1 MNSLVKAIIM
11 ASEVGIEMSCGLFD
25 EIARVTR
32 NLSLPRAFNLYFNK
46 NLKIIDA
53 DRSKLGLWWSHYFF
67 VKINEAS
74 VSNINRMSVA
84 FLSASEKL
92 PRQLNNARRALLEL
106 RLPETMEKPQFDLP
120 DVFNRRKKVSK
131 LGVGE
136 ASDSEVQP
144 IVASSVVVSDP
155 TGPTQLDDG
164 GSLGERTR
172 GSPEDSVRSDGR
184 SGFNPH
190 EDVTED
196 PIPQTSSV
204 TSVPVSIPAEVMEM
218 IEEGKRLQG
227 RCVELHRRNTP
238 LTGEILPAENLEFS
252 KEYITL
258 AKMTHKVSAYQ
269 TYLMDKEVRMAMYCA
284 QEYLSFNKVKE
295 YQLKEKLEETER
307 LIREAD
313 DAHLTADQRISEAA
327 ETQRNRL
334 RFSPKVTVLREK
346 MFSCDDMKSE
356 CIRRMTQPK
365 KYLAERDLSWM
376 LVSSGLA

>member
-258 AKMTHKVSAYQ
+258 AKMTHKV
-269 TYLMDKEVRMAMYCA
+269 
-284 QEYLSFNKVKE
+284 KE

>member
-1 MNSLVKAIIM
+1 MAFTHLSASSMNSLVKAIIM

-74 VSNINRMSVA
+74 VSNINRFYQPFWSPA
-84 FLSASEKL
+84 I
-92 PRQLNNARRALLEL
+92 ALLEL

-258 AKMTHKVSAYQ
+258 AKMTHKES
-269 TYLMDKEVRMAMYCA
+269 L
-284 QEYLSFNKVKE
+284 N
-295 YQLKEKLEETER
+295 ER
-307 LIREAD
+307 F
-313 DAHLTADQRISEAA
+313 TAE
-327 ETQRNRL
+327 RNRL